1 MSNRYRFIR
10 AEQKS
15 EEWFK
20 LRQQG
25 ITATDITAITG
36 VSPYKSPYRLWS
48 EKTWKIEPQIAGAA
62 ALRGTLL
69 EDAVGRYYELER
81 GVKLRKSNGVVVLK
95 KHPWAMASLDRT
107 IIGDPS
113 GLCEIKTS
121 ASQRWSLF
129 PVPPEVV
136 AQVQWQMLITGA
148 EWCDVVA
155 LLGSLVFRIERVEA
169 DPIYQ
174 TELFAKAE
182 HFRELIATDTPPSVM
197 GSDSKTFEETHAQKS
212 DDYAQAT
219 PELERVARA
228 YSEATYEAKLL
239 DEQIATHAIAIKEV
253 IGEKLG
259 IIGEGW
265 SATWKQNRP
274 TTKVDWEAVAAEL
287 KAPPALIEA
296 HTTVKPGARMFRVK
310 FNGGEENE

>member
-1 MSNRYRFIR
+1 MSNRFKFIR
-10 AEQKS
+10 AAQKS
-15 EEWFK
+15 EEWFN
-20 LRQQG
+20 LRKRG

-48 EKTWKIEPQIAGAA
+48 EKTGAIEPQTVGAA

-107 IIGDPS
+107 IVGEPD
-113 GLCEIKTS
+113 GLVEIKTS
-121 ASQRWSLF
+121 ASQRWSLY
-129 PVPPEVV
+129 PVPPEVI

-148 EWCDVVA
+148 QWCDVVA

-182 HFRELIATDTPPSVM
+182 MFRELIATNTPPSVM
-197 GSDSKTFEETHAQKS
+197 GADSKTFEESHPQKS
-212 DDYAQAT
+212 DDYAEAT

-228 YSEATYEAKLL
+228 YAEATYEAKLL
-239 DEQIATHAIAIKEV
+239 DELIATHAIAIKEV

-259 IIGEGW
+259 VMGKGW
-265 SATWKQNRP
+265 SATWKQNRSSV
-274 TTKVDWEAVAAEL
+274 KVDWEAVAADL
-287 KAPPALIEA
+287 NAPASVIEA
-296 HTTVKPGARMFRVK
+296 RTTVKPGARMFKVK
-310 FNGGEENE
+310 LNEGGDNE